1 MKKLN
6 LNRPEKKINY
16 NRIISKRF
24 LVFFVVLL
32 IMFGVL
38 GIKLYT
44 VMIIDSKDYKKS
56 LKELSY
62 TKVEG
67 TSAPRGRIYDRNH
80 KIIVDNKAIKSITYK
95 KDKDIST
102 SRMIELAYTVSSHLE
117 LSYSSLTDRSK
128 REFYL
133 AKYPEVCAKKIT
145 KKGS

>member
-44 VMIIDSKDYKKS
+44 VMIINYKDYKKS
-56 LKELSY
+56 LKEL
-62 TKVEG
+62 
-67 TSAPRGRIYDRNH
+67 
-80 KIIVDNKAIKSITYK
+80 
-95 KDKDIST
+95 
-102 SRMIELAYTVSSHLE
+102 
-117 LSYSSLTDRSK
+117 
-128 REFYL
+128 
-133 AKYPEVCAKKIT
+133 
-145 KKGS
+145 